1 MKFHVDPN
9 PKLQSPFAVFDD
21 EPGWRSYLLQ
31 GLLIDCDG
39 QEALYLGEIAKAEGG
54 EPILDLYNNEV
65 HLYLFPEVVVI
76 EDMWDQS
83 LGRNEEA
90 EGPPAA
96 IFFPPAEI
104 KQLILDW
111 MQVRDRWYAERR
123 WAAAN

>member
-1 MKFHVDPN
+1 MKFHASSN
-9 PKLQSPFAVFDD
+9 NGRHPFAIFDD
-21 EPGWRSYLLQ
+21 EPAWRSDLLQ
-31 GLLIDCDG
+31 GLLIDADG
-39 QEALYLGEIAKAEGG
+39 QEDYYLGEIAKG
-54 EPILDLYNNEV
+54 EAGERITNCYNELV
-65 HLYLFPEVVVI
+65 HLYPFPDVVVI

-83 LGRNEEA
+83 LGPDEVA

-123 WAAAN
+123 RAAAN